1 MKHMISCDALDTR
14 HIKILVL
21 DEVDTMLSRG
31 FEEQVM
37 YKQYAHAVN
46 LGEVARLDN
55 IIYCKT

>member
-1 MKHMISCDALDTR
+1 MISCDALDTR

-46 LGEVARLDN
+46 LGEIAS
-55 IIYCKT
+55 IIL